1 MFWSAPR
8 PAVPMSH
15 VVVSGTSLTVT
26 NTFGAHLY
34 ATVAAVNN
42 AGIESS
48 ASAARA
54 LRLVN
59 PAWIPVASMADKNL
73 LNCRACPA
81 RRIWSGPRPT
91 GRAVHRVQ
99 RRGDGDRAD
108 AHVHQ
113 QPHQCA
119 RYFKVQLFP

>member
-1 MFWSAPR
+1 
-8 PAVPMSH
+8 
-15 VVVSGTSLTVT
+15 VVSGTSLTVT

-48 ASAARA
+48 ASGSAGIA
-54 LRLVN
+54 LVN

-73 LNCRACPA
+73 LN
-81 RRIWSGPRPT
+81 WSSVSGKTYMVWSTTNLAVPFTAFSGVVTATAPT
-91 GRAVHRVQ
+91 LTFTNNPTNA
-99 RRGDGDRAD
+99 
-108 AHVHQ
+108 
-113 QPHQCA
+113 A